1 MTAWNEFCRLNNAP
15 PRLANATLEV
25 NQFMPQERADA
36 GQRWLANPRKS
47 LILSGDVGRG
57 KTYFM
62 WALMRGLISKMGILA
77 ARFFRSKNIDD
88 RLLKEV
94 REYGSAQH
102 FLQTLKEIP
111 FLFLDDFGVERSGE
125 RSEREYFEIID
136 DRVAWERPMIISTNM
151 NDEEILACYGSRI
164 HSRLKV
170 CVGIDFE
177 GPDLRSII

>member
-1 MTAWNEFCRLNNAP
+1 MTAWEKFCELNKAP
-15 PRLANATLEV
+15 PRLAAATLQESR
-25 NQFMPQERADA
+25 FMPKERVEA
-36 GQRWLANPRKS
+36 GKRWLAKPTKS

-62 WALMRGLISKMGILA
+62 WALMRGLIDRMGLLA

-88 RLLKEV
+88 RLLKEL
-94 REYGSAQH
+94 REVGSAEF
-102 FLQTLKEIP
+102 FLQTLKEVP

-125 RSEREYFEIID
+125 RSEREYFELID
-136 DRVAWERPMIISTNM
+136 ERVEWDKPMIISTNL
-151 NDEEILACYGSRI
+151 NDEEILNCYGSRI

-170 CVGIDFE
+170 CVGIDFQ